1 MRLSLPSNDAH
12 LPLKINSVCVL
23 FSLWFAL
30 RGCQKGNDT
39 PSPMC
44 SSHGCGCRSRG
55 LLRSQHCRYCPT
67 LSRLRCTYWHGNKDL
82 SALHGDFVRTFA
94 GRNEWAS
101 LQRNV
106 RSQKILEQRALNQ
119 KDPAPAFCRCNDS
132 KDGIWSVPWA
142 AAPIA
147 RAVEPIAWAAAPIAW
162 AAEPTAWAAAPFAWS
177 AEPLHGV
184 LQGCEAAGG
193 QGSVGD
199 SPPRLVGVFVF
210 AICL

>member
-1 MRLSLPSNDAH
+1 MLIPRLRLQEPGAPQVSALSL
-12 LPLKINSVCVL
+12 LPDLVPACAAFTGMGIKT
-23 FSLWFAL
+23 SLRFMGIFL
-30 RGCQKGNDT
+30 
-39 PSPMC
+39 
-44 SSHGCGCRSRG
+44 
-55 LLRSQHCRYCPT
+55 
-67 LSRLRCTYWHGNKDL
+67 
-82 SALHGDFVRTFA
+82 RTFA

-106 RSQKILEQRALNQ
+106 RSQKILKQRALNQ

-132 KDGIWSVPWA
+132 KDGIWTVPWA

-147 RAVEPIAWAAAPIAW
+147 QAVEPIAWAAAPLAW

-177 AEPLHGV
+177 AEPLHGLQHPLHGV

-199 SPPRLVGVFVF
+199 SPPRLVRVFVF